1 MKTIGF
7 KQIMVLGCWALA
19 FLAGSCGRADIDP
32 YDSKDKIW
40 FTQKND
46 DNVAVND
53 ILRSFSL
60 YPGAETLDVTFQV
73 NLIGSVTDYDRTYA
87 AVVVDSLTT
96 AVPSEYE
103 IHPMV
108 LHAGKV
114 SDELRITLKKSE
126 RLQSEE
132 VKLTLYIV
140 ANEAFDP
147 GYSNSLQVC
156 VRFNDITTC
165 PEWWTE
171 DVANAYFGP
180 YSKEK
185 FEAFYAYSGRNDIE
199 GLQPSE
205 LRKLLLGFKEYI
217 RENNIT
223 EADGSEMI
231 IPVY

>member
-19 FLAGSCGRADIDP
+19 FLAGSCGRADIEP
-32 YDSKDKIW
+32 YGSKDKIW

-46 DNVAVND
+46 DNEPVND
-53 ILRSFSL
+53 LLRSFSL
-60 YPGAETLDVTFQV
+60 YPGSETLDVSFQV
-73 NLIGSVTDYDRTYA
+73 NLIGSLADYDRTYA

-96 AVPSEYE
+96 ADPSEYE
-103 IHPMV
+103 IHPTV
-108 LHAGKV
+108 LRAGKV
-114 SDELRITLKKSE
+114 SDELVVTLKKSE
-126 RLQSEE
+126 RMKTEE

-140 ANEAFDP
+140 ANETFDP
-147 GYSNSLQVC
+147 GYSNGLQVS

-185 FEAFYAYSGRNDIE
+185 FEAFYEYSGRNDIE
-199 GLQPSE
+199 GLEPSE